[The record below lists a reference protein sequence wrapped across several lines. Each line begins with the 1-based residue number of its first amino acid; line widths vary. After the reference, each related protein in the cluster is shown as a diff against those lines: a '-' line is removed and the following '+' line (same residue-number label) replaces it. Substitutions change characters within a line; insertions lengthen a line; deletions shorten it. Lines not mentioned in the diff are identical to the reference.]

1 MNGVCG
7 GSASVDCTSLC
18 WCEYEAPHR
27 LGALGRRR
35 SQSFG
40 DGYSP
45 KSSQTSRRRESF
57 STNYLKSLA
66 LPRGP
71 LNSCPFSNIPEL
83 NIRLHAGVWFAK
95 RGLSEAPEKEF
106 VTVGGL
112 VLSELDHIPRPGEQL
127 SHGGWRFEITEMDG
141 ARISKVLATPCPQ
154 RNKAANFHT
163 ENS

>member
-7 GSASVDCTSLC
+7 GSASVECMSLC

-27 LGALGRRR
+27 LGALVRRR

-45 KSSQTSRRRESF
+45 KPSPNKQRLESF

-71 LNSCPFSNIPEL
+71 LNSCPFLNIPKL

-95 RGLSEAPEKEF
+95 RGLSEASEKEF

-112 VLSELDHIPRPGEQL
+112 VLSKLDHIPRPGAP
-127 SHGGWRFEITEMDG
+127 SISV
-141 ARISKVLATPCPQ
+141 ISKRQPPWDNCSPCGSKL
-154 RNKAANFHT
+154 NYV
-163 ENS
+163 